1 MEGKWVLVNTII
13 NLYDGIFEKDD
24 TKEYKL
30 VKKIFSNKYEIYY
43 FESIEKST
51 EEILKIKIEELNE
64 ELQSTQE
71 VLDVLILSQ
80 M

>member
-1 MEGKWVLVNTII
+1 MEGKWVLVTII

-30 VKKIFSNKYEIYY
+30 VKRIFSNKYEIYY

-64 ELQSTQE
+64 ELQSIQE

>member
-13 NLYDGIFEKDD
+13 NLYDGIFVKDD

-64 ELQSTQE
+64 ELQSTQDA
-71 VLDVLILSQ
+71 LDVLILSQ

>member
-1 MEGKWVLVNTII
+1 MGVII
-13 NLYDGIFEKDD
+13 NYYDGIFEKDD

-30 VKKIFSNKYEIYY
+30 ARKIVSNKYEIYY
-43 FESIEKST
+43 FKSIEKST
-51 EEILKIKIEELNE
+51 EEILKTKIEELNE

-71 VLDVLILSQ
+71 ALDVLILSQ

>member
-30 VKKIFSNKYEIYY
+30 VKRIFSNKYEIYY

-64 ELQSTQE
+64 ELQSIQE

>member
-13 NLYDGIFEKDD
+13 NYYDGIFEKDD

-64 ELQSTQE
+64 ELQSTQDA
-71 VLDVLILSQ
+71 LDVLILSQ

>member
-1 MEGKWVLVNTII
+1 MEGKWVLVTII

>member
-1 MEGKWVLVNTII
+1 MGVII
-13 NLYDGIFEKDD
+13 NYYDGIFEKDD

>member
-1 MEGKWVLVNTII
+1 MGVII
-13 NLYDGIFEKDD
+13 NYYDGIFEKDD

-30 VKKIFSNKYEIYY
+30 ARKIVSNKYAIYY

-51 EEILKIKIEELNE
+51 EEILKIKIEELHE

-71 VLDVLILSQ
+71 ALDVLILSQ

>member
-1 MEGKWVLVNTII
+1 MEGKWVLVNII

>member
-1 MEGKWVLVNTII
+1 MEGKWVLVNII

-71 VLDVLILSQ
+71 ALDVLILSQ

>member
-13 NLYDGIFEKDD
+13 NLYDGIFVKDD

-71 VLDVLILSQ
+71 ALDVLILSQ

>member
-1 MEGKWVLVNTII
+1 MGVII
-13 NLYDGIFEKDD
+13 NYYDGIFEKDD

-30 VKKIFSNKYEIYY
+30 ARKIVSNKYEIYY

-71 VLDVLILSQ
+71 ALDVLILGQ